1 MNSNE
6 SFGLRIRRLRREK
19 GYSQGDLAGRLYV
32 TVQAVSRWETE
43 KGYPSLE
50 SVVNMAHVFA
60 TSTDYLLT
68 GQEVI
73 R

>member
-68 GQEVI
+68 GQEAI

>member
-1 MNSNE
+1 MNPNE

-19 GYSQGDLAGRLYV
+19 GFSQGDLAGRLYV

-68 GQEVI
+68 GEEAI

>member
-1 MNSNE
+1 MNPDE

-68 GQEVI
+68 GQESI

>member
-1 MNSNE
+1 MNPNE

-32 TVQAVSRWETE
+32 TVQAVSRRETE

-68 GQEVI
+68 GQESI